1 MHNIQHELRQLFS
14 DRGASLSG
22 ADLDAWLAGYPYFT
36 LPAVLYLSKHPEDT
50 TRRHALTMFLALNAT
65 DPAQMRRLMDSDNDT
80 APFYPPEPVSQAPE
94 TADAIDT
101 FLNIYGNSDPA
112 QEELLTRLIFNP
124 TPDYAQQLAAESD
137 QSLPTEQD
145 AEGDSHE
152 SLINRFI
159 ISHPQENRP
168 PDDTSRQQTS
178 ESAPA
183 SEPAPAPRPAPAS
196 PAATLSESLAKIY
209 IKQKRYDRAYEI
221 ITQLSLN
228 NPKKSVYFTDQLRFI
243 QKLIHN
249 RQLLDNSK

>member
-1 MHNIQHELRQLFS
+1 MHDIQHELRQLLS
-14 DRGASLSG
+14 DKGVSLSG

-36 LPAVLYLSKHPEDT
+36 LPAVLYLSKHPDDT
-50 TRRHALTMFLALNAT
+50 TRRSALTMLLALNAT

-80 APFYPPEPVSQAPE
+80 APFYPPEPAPQAPE
-94 TADAIDT
+94 TTDAIDT

-159 ISHPQENRP
+159 ISHPQESRHS
-168 PDDTSRQQTS
+168 DDTPRQQ
-178 ESAPA
+178 AA
-183 SEPAPAPRPAPAS
+183 EPAPASRPAPAS

-228 NPKKSVYFTDQLRFI
+228 NPKKSVYFADQLRFI